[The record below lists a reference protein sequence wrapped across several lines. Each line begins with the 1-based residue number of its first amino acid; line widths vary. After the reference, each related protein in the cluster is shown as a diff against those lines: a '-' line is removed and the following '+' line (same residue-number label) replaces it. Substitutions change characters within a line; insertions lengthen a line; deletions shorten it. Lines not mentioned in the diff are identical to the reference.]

1 LLLPQAEFLPQRS
14 DFHIGAFY
22 PCHPRRQVLVIA
34 IDSNA
39 HAGIQPVLK
48 VRIPFFGFV
57 AAAAAC
63 LAFASMAR
71 HGFDDSGLR
80 QASEL
85 DWRFASFVF
94 FAAAA
99 IGPVCRLIPYGPFRR
114 LGGLRRQM
122 IWSFCAS
129 YAVFLASMI
138 LPNTLGGVTHDDAT
152 LGMTMFSLFGGGAA
166 AVMAFAATR
175 DAAARLG
182 EKSRRAL
189 LSVAASYFWLTYAL
203 TGLAHLS
210 GPHRPDGFYGL
221 SLSLMILALLLR
233 FADRFWAKL
242 RGIPAQGTQ
251 P

>member
-1 LLLPQAEFLPQRS
+1 
-14 DFHIGAFY
+14 
-22 PCHPRRQVLVIA
+22 VIA
-34 IDSNA
+34 SDSNA
-39 HAGIQPVLK
+39 HASTQPVLK
-48 VRIPFFGFV
+48 IKIPLAGFV
-57 AAAAAC
+57 ATAAAC
-63 LAFASMAR
+63 LAFATMALR
-71 HGFDDSGLR
+71 GFDESGLR
-80 QASEL
+80 LASEL

-99 IGPVCRLIPYGPFRR
+99 IGPVCRLIPYNPLQH

-122 IWSFCAS
+122 IWSFSAS

-152 LGMTMFSLFGGGAA
+152 LGMIMFSLFGGGAA

-182 EKSRRAL
+182 EKARQAL
-189 LSVAASYFWLTYAL
+189 LSVAASFFWLTYAL

-221 SLSLMILALLLR
+221 SLGLMILALLLR
-233 FADRFWAKL
+233 FADRLWAK
-242 RGIPAQGTQ
+242 RKGTAEPSLQ